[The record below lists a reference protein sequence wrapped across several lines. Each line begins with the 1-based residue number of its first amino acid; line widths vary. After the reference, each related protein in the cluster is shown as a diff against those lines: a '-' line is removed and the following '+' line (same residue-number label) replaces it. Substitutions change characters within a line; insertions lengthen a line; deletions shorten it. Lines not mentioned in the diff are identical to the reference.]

1 MADAHTSR
9 PLDSL
14 QHSVSPSP
22 PYGDDYLLGLCGG
35 VDLLSFGLSP
45 RQRLLAICAEPN
57 LGCCDVITEMI
68 IRVSSSGS
76 KVFRH
81 SLLGHDPVSAAAN
94 LVRLARS
101 VSKASSPVI
110 VAIDDIPASDEPEA
124 LRQANALRRMWES
137 GAFVIFS
144 LPPEAGQLLS
154 FLPEC
159 SVVSSRGLLV
169 QSVVDHGANA
179 RLKLLWCLSFGI
191 PDLVRLL
198 EPVSNDD
205 LERTFLPH
213 SYGDALSRHL
223 SLSLRRSLTDE
234 ELRVRLCMVLLGDGT
249 FEDLRLALDGPCDEM
264 LSHISLVAPFF
275 FVDPSRRSFLTLLTD
290 EALAFPGPL
299 ARLEAA
305 GSLFPDVVASSLR
318 LILER
323 GSFLRAARL
332 FALPGSSGAYEHAL
346 RFGASLIDV
355 GGSGVVASA
364 LEERLDSCCTEG
376 RVQALSSAVS
386 AACGEDIGQAALE
399 RFRGRAIKDTGVRD
413 ALMFIDARE
422 ALRGCG
428 PLVAYAD
435 LEWSGLGRR
444 LLAHRE
450 AVELMMGGKPG
461 AAMRLLLANPCGPR
475 VETISAALLCLDHEV
490 ARLLLCDDG
499 GRSEALV
506 ERSVEILR
514 SSSAKGFSGYADC
527 AMALRAALRPASNSS
542 HIESALS
549 RAEKSGDTVVQAI
562 SLAAGC
568 VYDLRAGAFPR
579 ASVRSTLA
587 VVIARRAGLDYVA
600 RVSRLLGE
608 TARFLMGDLSEGDAV
623 DDSPD
628 ELGEVCRFAYD
639 VMRAD
644 RDLGFLEDEY
654 GARLPV
660 DTLWLLVILSECL
673 GDFSGLF
680 EKMLPTSWR
689 YAVSAARSSKEEA
702 GALRGSGEAV
712 FKRAD
717 GRSSPMG
724 EEAPIRVSLLGG
736 FCITVRG
743 IRVLDGRVGHRNA
756 QSMLVFLLL
765 QRRATARRKQI
776 MEQIWPECDYAI
788 GANRVYQ
795 ATSALRAAIAE
806 VDPSLD
812 PFVLGRSTRSIAIN
826 RDLVSC
832 DVDDLRICARAASD
846 GEDDAEIV
854 QMARRVER
862 LYAGDLY
869 VPSADRTGFIAAKR
883 EELRD
888 LYVDAM
894 VAGSDAALRLDR
906 KRTAARLAANALEAD
921 AMRED
926 AVVAL
931 ASALRAD
938 GRDVEADRQCRSFV
952 RRLAQA
958 TGSVPSWR
966 LRQVMRGPSDFRSGE
981 EEGFGAPGAQ

>member
-364 LEERLDSCCTEG
+364 LEERLDSRCTEG

-413 ALMFIDARE
+413 ALMFIDARG

-514 SSSAKGFSGYADC
+514 SEY
-527 AMALRAALRPASNSS
+527 LPLLIPPN
-542 HIESALS
+542 
-549 RAEKSGDTVVQAI
+549 
-562 SLAAGC
+562 
-568 VYDLRAGAFPR
+568 
-579 ASVRSTLA
+579 
-587 VVIARRAGLDYVA
+587 IA
-600 RVSRLLGE
+600 
-608 TARFLMGDLSEGDAV
+608 T
-623 DDSPD
+623 
-628 ELGEVCRFAYD
+628 
-639 VMRAD
+639 
-644 RDLGFLEDEY
+644 
-654 GARLPV
+654 
-660 DTLWLLVILSECL
+660 
-673 GDFSGLF
+673 
-680 EKMLPTSWR
+680 
-689 YAVSAARSSKEEA
+689 
-702 GALRGSGEAV
+702 
-712 FKRAD
+712 
-717 GRSSPMG
+717 
-724 EEAPIRVSLLGG
+724 
-736 FCITVRG
+736 
-743 IRVLDGRVGHRNA
+743 
-756 QSMLVFLLL
+756 
-765 QRRATARRKQI
+765 
-776 MEQIWPECDYAI
+776 
-788 GANRVYQ
+788 
-795 ATSALRAAIAE
+795 
-806 VDPSLD
+806 
-812 PFVLGRSTRSIAIN
+812 
-826 RDLVSC
+826 
-832 DVDDLRICARAASD
+832 
-846 GEDDAEIV
+846 
-854 QMARRVER
+854 
-862 LYAGDLY
+862 
-869 VPSADRTGFIAAKR
+869 
-883 EELRD
+883 
-888 LYVDAM
+888 
-894 VAGSDAALRLDR
+894 
-906 KRTAARLAANALEAD
+906 
-921 AMRED
+921 
-926 AVVAL
+926 
-931 ASALRAD
+931 
-938 GRDVEADRQCRSFV
+938 
-952 RRLAQA
+952 
-958 TGSVPSWR
+958 
-966 LRQVMRGPSDFRSGE
+966 
-981 EEGFGAPGAQ
+981 